1 MPFQPFD
8 PQKPLSIHEGHLP
21 HWRQD
26 GVTYFVTSR
35 LADSMPR
42 EKLDQWRDE
51 RDTWLRARGLRN
63 VAQLDTLPEKVR
75 NEFHRYFTA
84 QWHQWLDAGHGA
96 CVLRAPEIREILIAH
111 FLSNH
116 GERYDLD
123 AWAVMPNHFHAL
135 VTPLARWTLG
145 SVVQGWKGASARA
158 INLQLG
164 TTGRLWQPEP
174 YDHIVRSEEQMAHY
188 RRYIAE
194 NPIKARLREGEYALS
209 K

>member
-1 MPFQPFD
+1 MPFFD
-8 PQKPLSIHEGHLP
+8 PQNPLRIHEGHLP

-51 RDTWLRARGLRN
+51 RDTWLQAHGLRT
-63 VAQLDTLPEKVR
+63 VAQLDALSEKER
-75 NEFHRYFTA
+75 NAFHRFFTA
-84 QWHQWLDAGHGA
+84 QWHRWLDAGHGA
-96 CVLRAPEIREILIAH
+96 CVLRSPEIHEIVIGELMG
-111 FLSNH
+111 NH
-116 GERYDLD
+116 GQRYDLD
-123 AWAVMPNHFHAL
+123 AWVVMPNHFHAL
-135 VTPLARWTLG
+135 VTPLAGWTLG
-145 SVVQGWKGASARA
+145 RVVKGWKGATSRA
-158 INLQLG
+158 INLKLG
-164 TTGRLWQPEP
+164 RTGQLWQAEP
-174 YDHIVRSEEQMAHY
+174 YDHIVRSEAQLEHY